1 MSKKSEPGM
10 FDVEL
15 RCAQLS
21 EHGDPLEK
29 LNQTIR
35 WEDFREILLSGLNRK
50 AEKSTKGG
58 APAFDE
64 VMMFKILILQNMNN
78 LSDSQTEYWIKD
90 RLSVMRFLGLRLSDK
105 VPDEKTIWLFR
116 DTLAKSGSV
125 EKLFNKFSQVL
136 EESRLI
142 MKKGSSID
150 ASFIEAER
158 QRNTKAEND
167 QIKKSET
174 PDDWKDNQPKLS
186 QKDLDARWTK
196 KNDQSHYG
204 YKDHVKIDNA
214 SKLITKYSVTA
225 ANVHDSQA
233 LSGLLCKEDEGKTL
247 YADSAYRSA
256 EISDLLSKKGIM
268 NKIHERGY
276 RDHPLSEKQK
286 RDNRKKSKIRA
297 RIEHVFGFL
306 SRTVKSRL
314 LRCIGLT
321 RARAVIGLSNLVYN
335 FSRYAYL
342 TRQRAC

>member
-35 WEDFREILLSGLNRK
+35 WEDFRQILLSGLNRK
-50 AEKSTKGG
+50 AEKNTKGG

-116 DTLAKSGSV
+116 DTLAKSGSI
-125 EKLFNKFSQVL
+125 EKLFNKFTQVL
-136 EESRLI
+136 EENRLI

-150 ASFIEAER
+150 ASFIESER
-158 QRNTKAEND
+158 QRNTKSEND

-174 PDDWKDNQPKLS
+174 PDDWKDNQHKLS

-196 KNDQSHYG
+196 KNNQSHYG

-214 SKLITKYSVTA
+214 SKLITKYLVTSA
-225 ANVHDSQA
+225 SVHDSQA
-233 LSGLLCKEDEGKTL
+233 LAELLCKEDKGKTL
-247 YADSAYRSA
+247 YADSAYQSA
-256 EISDLLSKKGIM
+256 EISALLSKEGIL

-342 TRQRAC
+342 TTRHAC